1 MKPKSVRMTST
12 EKEPRSTKSPLNI
25 CGWFRKKKKKTL
37 FPLFP
42 TPPRHVP
49 SAGGGYVGVGLG
61 GQPVELE
68 DVQQVVV
75 LPVGVP
81 AHRQLLRLRS
91 GSNVTTQN
99 LEGGGNLQ
107 MAPPPPNK
115 VVPAPGE
122 GGTHLLQRRF
132 YQGGQL
138 GQHLLHLH
146 QDLLGQ
152 TGSGDRGDTQR
163 GTCGTPGT
171 GLSPPRGLGGGLG
184 EVGHLVG
191 AFSVEFL
198 LLLVP
203 LHQVLHESQRDFAI
217 LQLGAA
223 VLVLDGCKTRPPP
236 KPPPAAGDTRG
247 QRGQVGVLAGTPR
260 PS

>member
-25 CGWFRKKKKKTL
+25 CRWLRKTAP
-37 FPLFP
+37 FPLFFPHPPHP
-42 TPPRHVP
+42 TLPPVP
-49 SAGGGYVGVGLG
+49 SAGGYVGVGLG

-81 AHRQLLRLRS
+81 AHRHLLRLRL
-91 GSNVTTQN
+91 GPNVTTQS
-99 LEGGGNLQ
+99 GGGGDDL
-107 MAPPPPNK
+107 PPPGPPTRRSQR
-115 VVPAPGE
+115 PAM
-122 GGTHLLQRRF
+122 GTHLLQRRF

-152 TGSGDRGDTQR
+152 TGSRGGGDTTGDMWHSGDGVVPTEGLWGGSFGR
-163 GTCGTPGT
+163 TGAPGRRIFCGVSSAPCTT
-171 GLSPPRGLGGGLG
+171 AS
-184 EVGHLVG
+184 
-191 AFSVEFL
+191 A
-198 LLLVP
+198 
-203 LHQVLHESQRDFAI
+203 
-217 LQLGAA
+217 
-223 VLVLDGCKTRPPP
+223 
-236 KPPPAAGDTRG
+236 
-247 QRGQVGVLAGTPR
+247 

>member
-152 TGSGDRGDTQR
+152 TGSGDRGGGHT
-163 GTCGTPGT
+163 T
-171 GLSPPRGLGGGLG
+171 GDMWHSGDGVVPTEGLGGGFG
-184 EVGHLVG
+184 RSG
-191 AFSVEFL
+191 APGRRIF
-198 LLLVP
+198 
-203 LHQVLHESQRDFAI
+203 
-217 LQLGAA
+217 
-223 VLVLDGCKTRPPP
+223 C
-236 KPPPAAGDTRG
+236 
-247 QRGQVGVLAGTPR
+247 GVSSAPCTTASG